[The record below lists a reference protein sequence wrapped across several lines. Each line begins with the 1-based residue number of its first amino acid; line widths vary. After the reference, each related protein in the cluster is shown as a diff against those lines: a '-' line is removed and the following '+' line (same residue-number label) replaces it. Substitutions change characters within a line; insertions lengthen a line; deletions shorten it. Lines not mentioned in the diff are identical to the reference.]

1 LATDQEVLGS
11 NPSKRTRRFL
21 VQILAGAKYKN
32 MNNFKSIS
40 ITFPLY
46 KDKRTVKKMISR
58 SIKVLKETKKKY
70 EIVIVDDGCPD
81 KSGLVAK
88 KISKNYK
95 NVKVIFHKKNL
106 GYGAAVKT
114 GLRNCKN
121 EWIFQTDGDAEYDVY
136 DLKKLLKASKNSDLV
151 ITYRF
156 KKKYKTSRIIISWI
170 YNIILRTLF
179 KTKFRDIST
188 GSRLIKKALINK
200 IKLTSN
206 SPFVGA
212 ELAIKSKYR
221 GFKVN
226 EIGIHTYPRTFGTG
240 SSVSFNNIVLTIK
253 DMLKLYLKVK
263 ILNEK

>member
-1 LATDQEVLGS
+1 M
-11 NPSKRTRRFL
+11 
-21 VQILAGAKYKN
+21 I
-32 MNNFKSIS
+32 
-40 ITFPLY
+40 
-46 KDKRTVKKMISR
+46 VK
-58 SIKVLKETKKKY
+58 SIKVLKEIKKKY
-70 EIVIVDDGCPD
+70 EIVIVDDGCPE
-81 KSGLVAK
+81 KSGIIAK

-95 NVKVIFHKKNL
+95 NIKVIFHKKNL

-114 GLRNCKN
+114 GLKNCKN
-121 EWIFQTDGDAEYDVY
+121 DWIFQTDGDAEYDVY
-136 DLKKLLKASKNSDLV
+136 DLKKLLRASKSSDLV

-170 YNIILRTLF
+170 YNIILRMLF
-179 KTKFRDIST
+179 KTKFQDIST
-188 GSRLIKKALINK
+188 GSRLIKRSLIKK
-200 IKLTSN
+200 IKLNSN

-221 GFKVN
+221 GYKVN

-253 DMLKLYLKVK
+253 DMLRLYFKAK